1 MQVILPADQGVNDAP
16 PGPTRAPTAPP
27 TRSVIAS
34 RDAAPCPWRVA
45 RDLLDADR
53 EDAVGKGDG
62 GADIAAL
69 IRAVA
74 WLAGQWLYG
83 IRHRHYGSPLAGRLF
98 PRTPLCRLDTSRGW
112 ACRPSDT
119 TTRGC
124 GRGL

>member
-1 MQVILPADQGVNDAP
+1 
-16 PGPTRAPTAPP
+16 
-27 TRSVIAS
+27 
-34 RDAAPCPWRVA
+34 VA

-53 EDAVGKGDG
+53 EDAVGGGDG

-83 IRHRHYGSPLAGRLF
+83 IRHRHYGSPRAGRLF
-98 PRTPLCRLDTSRGW
+98 PRTPLCRLDTSRGSGVPTIGHDH
-112 ACRPSDT
+112 AGR
-119 TTRGC
+119 